1 MLNSEFIRD
10 HRSHLHP
17 VRLDESNL
25 IILRELYSDAR
36 TPNNILAER
45 ANLAPSTC
53 LNRVET
59 IT

>member
-1 MLNSEFIRD
+1 M
-10 HRSHLHP
+10 
-17 VRLDESNL
+17 
-25 IILRELYSDAR
+25 
-36 TPNNILAER
+36 PNNILAAR

>member
-1 MLNSEFIRD
+1 MGSFSWPLT
-10 HRSHLHP
+10 
-17 VRLDESNL
+17 
-25 IILRELYSDAR
+25 RELYSDAR
-36 TPNNILAER
+36 MPNNILAAR